1 MGANE
6 SPGNANEGITHFMK
20 LTSAIFYGTASFLIT
35 VVNKTVLTSY
45 RFPSFLVLSLG
56 QLAASIIV
64 LFLGKHFSIVKFP
77 DFNRDIPRRIF
88 PLPLIYLGNMMFG
101 LGGTQALSLPM
112 FAALRRFSILM
123 TMILELRILGV
134 RPTTAVQV
142 SVYAMVGGALLA
154 ASDDL
159 SFNLH
164 GYLFVMVTNSLTAAN
179 GVYMK
184 KKLDTAD
191 MGKYGLMYYN
201 SLLMFLP
208 ALVGTWLCG
217 DLEKAWQFEAWNDP
231 VFAIQFLL
239 SCVMGFVLTYS
250 TILCTQYNSALTTT
264 IVGCLKNISVTYIG
278 MFIGGDYV
286 FSWLNSIGINIS
298 VAGSLLYTYVTFRK
312 KSSTGGSGS
321 MGSNQ
326 AADRKSLLPPAGRID
341 EARRL
346 VYCAP
351 AAASVQ
357 LHMLH
362 GRDSFAWWPLAFL
375 RALFSVVD
383 LLLYTTSSTK
393 GMCWKML
400 LRRQRFNELRRMW
413 NMNLCTVT
421 DQASPAN
428 ESNSDH
434 TPPVDEF
441 TQEFLKNQIK
451 LTDAQKLF
459 LITGSSIAAI
469 LNPRRHDM
477 IACLGETT
485 GAGVAENI
493 RQQMLSSTEGRLVL
507 AEKPRINTRTVD
519 MTALKKLP
527 ENSFGFHYVQ
537 FLEKHEIT
545 PDSRMEVRFM
555 DNPELAYV
563 ITRYREVHDLIHAVT
578 DMPTNMLGETAV
590 KWVEAINIGLPMC
603 YAGAVFGPLRLRPK
617 QRQKYQQYY
626 LPWAIQTGQ
635 RAKSLMCVYWEKRW
649 DQDINELRKELN
661 IDVLSTK

>member
-1 MGANE
+1 MGVNE
-6 SPGNANEGITHFMK
+6 SPGNSNDGVTQLMK
-20 LTSAIFYGTASFLIT
+20 LTSAVFYGTASFLIT

-64 LFLGKHFSIVKFP
+64 LFLGKHFNIVKFP
-77 DFNRDIPRRIF
+77 DLNRDIPRRIF

-201 SLLMFLP
+201 SLFMFLP
-208 ALVGTWLCG
+208 AFIGTWLCG
-217 DLEKAWQFEAWNDP
+217 DLDKAWQFESWDDP
-231 VFAIQFLL
+231 LFAIQFLL

-278 MFIGGDYV
+278 MFIGGDYL

-312 KSSTGGSGS
+312 KSSSGAASSSAGSQS
-321 MGSNQ
+321 S
-326 AADRKSLLPPAGRID
+326 DRKTLLPSASRID
-341 EARRL
+341 NVSKHEPQLESYHHGLFCLICLFLYNNETKCKFREFVSRVIVSYITDKSETMLRPFNARWVPLYQIFNR
-346 VYCAP
+346 CA
-351 AAASVQ
+351 
-357 LHMLH
+357 
-362 GRDSFAWWPLAFL
+362 
-375 RALFSVVD
+375 
-383 LLLYTTSSTK
+383 STK
-393 GMCWKML
+393 IE
-400 LRRQRFNELRRMW
+400 NA
-413 NMNLCTVT
+413 
-421 DQASPAN
+421 QASPN
-428 ESNSDH
+428 ITEIQQ
-434 TPPVDEF
+434 TIPTDEF
-441 TQEFLKNQIK
+441 TKEFLRNQIK
-451 LTDAQKLF
+451 LTDAQRIILSA
-459 LITGSSIAAI
+459 GSSIAA
-469 LNPRRHDM
+469 LVNPRRHDM

-485 GAGVAENI
+485 GVSALESMH
-493 RQQMLSSTEGRLVL
+493 QQMLSSEEGRLVL
-507 AEKPRINTRTVD
+507 IEKPRINTKTVD
-519 MTALKKLP
+519 LEALKKLP
-527 ENSFGFHYVQ
+527 ETSFGFHYVN

-545 PDSRMEVRFM
+545 PDSRMEVRFIE
-555 DNPELAYV
+555 NPDLAYV
-563 ITRYREVHDLIHAVT
+563 MTRYREVHDLVHTVF
-578 DMPTNMLGETAV
+578 DMPTNMLGEVAI
-590 KWVEAINIGLPMC
+590 KWVEAINTGLPMC
-603 YAGAVFGPLRLRPK
+603 YGGAVFGAFRLRPK
-617 QRQKYQQYY
+617 QRQNYLKYY
-626 LPWAIQTGQ
+626 LPWALQMGQ
-635 RAKSLMCVYWEKRW
+635 RVKPIMCIYWEKRW
-649 DQDINELRKELN
+649 EQNIDELRKELN
-661 IDVLSTK
+661 IEILSPK